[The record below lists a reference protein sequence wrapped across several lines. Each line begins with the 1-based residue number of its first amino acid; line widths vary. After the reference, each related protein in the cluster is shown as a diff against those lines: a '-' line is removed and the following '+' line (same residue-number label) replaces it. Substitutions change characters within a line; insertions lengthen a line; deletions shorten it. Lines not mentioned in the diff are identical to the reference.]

1 VLKGVESAA
10 IVGAGVEGMGVGK
23 VANW

>member
-10 IVGAGVEGMGVGK
+10 IVGAGVEGMEGGK

>member
-10 IVGAGVEGMGVGK
+10 IVGAGIEGLGVEK

>member
-10 IVGAGVEGMGVGK
+10 IVGAGVKGLGVGK